1 MTVLQICVL
10 TQHFMKVSSMIDAKN
25 PAMPMLTKGINNT
38 INGPFLGVL
47 NSIFVSGASETPKV
61 KLPHSELW

>member
-1 MTVLQICVL
+1 
-10 TQHFMKVSSMIDAKN
+10 MKVSSMIDAKN